1 MSCVRPSASGLKKH
15 LRVLPE
21 PVPQIHA
28 SSAMPSTLDAQSVHQ
43 CVMRLLDLATT
54 LAKTLEDG
62 GESGQ
67 LRQGGWDGAH
77 HPPPPMS
84 MRPSNTSSANSSR
97 LLTEN
102 DVNSPPANNLRP
114 DEPASINT
122 PVSEQVDERS
132 DTTVGGDG
140 QHLKKR
146 RRVDEVGSSQLNP
159 RAHSNFSI
167 LHANDYFSPETSNPL
182 TEGHGDS
189 PFSSTQVSAKHPSS
203 QEKSGIKRRP
213 KEEKEPIRAV
223 NKYLETVLENCGPGD
238 RTQDKAQPTTSKD
251 VNFAA
256 STNEIIAVMRIQM
269 NKWYPLLGS
278 NEADDG
284 PIKILPAN
292 QPFHVYL
299 TQQLPLR
306 LRMWLNGK
314 GNEVENLPDYEI
326 QGSTLCDYLDHWLSG
341 GHFNV
346 KWEGC
351 AQTNICVT
359 IEKQKQEM
367 TIFFGWKRGR
377 EALRRIYESRPK
389 PKDKR

>member
-15 LRVLPE
+15 HKKHSRRMVEAYLRVRMYCFFGLRFAKISSVPE

-43 CVMRLLDLATT
+43 CVMRLLDLAIT

-146 RRVDEVGSSQLNP
+146 RRVDEVEPSLTISKTPSKELNP
-159 RAHSNFSI
+159 QPVGQSASIPTLDTQSPGYSRAAIQEGGGNGSVSI
-167 LHANDYFSPETSNPL
+167 
-182 TEGHGDS
+182 
-189 PFSSTQVSAKHPSS
+189 PS
-203 QEKSGIKRRP
+203 
-213 KEEKEPIRAV
+213 
-223 NKYLETVLENCGPGD
+223 
-238 RTQDKAQPTTSKD
+238 
-251 VNFAA
+251 
-256 STNEIIAVMRIQM
+256 
-269 NKWYPLLGS
+269 GS
-278 NEADDG
+278 
-284 PIKILPAN
+284 
-292 QPFHVYL
+292 
-299 TQQLPLR
+299 
-306 LRMWLNGK
+306 
-314 GNEVENLPDYEI
+314 
-326 QGSTLCDYLDHWLSG
+326 
-341 GHFNV
+341 
-346 KWEGC
+346 
-351 AQTNICVT
+351 
-359 IEKQKQEM
+359 
-367 TIFFGWKRGR
+367 
-377 EALRRIYESRPK
+377 
-389 PKDKR
+389 

>member
-1 MSCVRPSASGLKKH
+1 MYCFFGLRFAKISS
-15 LRVLPE
+15 VPE

-159 RAHSNFSI
+159 RAHSNFSSSWDPASLAYLLLMFHQFCTQMI
-167 LHANDYFSPETSNPL
+167 TSHLRPR
-182 TEGHGDS
+182 THS
-189 PFSSTQVSAKHPSS
+189 
-203 QEKSGIKRRP
+203 RRAMV
-213 KEEKEPIRAV
+213 IRHFQAR
-223 NKYLETVLENCGPGD
+223 KC
-238 RTQDKAQPTTSKD
+238 QP
-251 VNFAA
+251 N
-256 STNEIIAVMRIQM
+256 I
-269 NKWYPLLGS
+269 
-278 NEADDG
+278 
-284 PIKILPAN
+284 
-292 QPFHVYL
+292 H
-299 TQQLPLR
+299 PLR
-306 LRMWLNGK
+306 KRA
-314 GNEVENLPDYEI
+314 
-326 QGSTLCDYLDHWLSG
+326 GSSA
-341 GHFNV
+341 V
-346 KWEGC
+346 R
-351 AQTNICVT
+351 
-359 IEKQKQEM
+359 
-367 TIFFGWKRGR
+367 KRKKN
-377 EALRRIYESRPK
+377 P
-389 PKDKR
+389 